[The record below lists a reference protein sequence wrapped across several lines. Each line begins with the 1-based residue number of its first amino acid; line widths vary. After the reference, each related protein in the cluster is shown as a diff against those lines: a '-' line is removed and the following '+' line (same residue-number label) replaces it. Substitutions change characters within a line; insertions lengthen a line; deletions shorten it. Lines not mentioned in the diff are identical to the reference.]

1 MAHALVPLK
10 DLVTAK
16 TRLSG
21 LLRPAERRAL
31 AQAMVED
38 VLTTLVEHRQIE
50 RVTLV
55 SDDPGA
61 GLLACK
67 YDIECLDESK
77 LGCRGLN
84 PILEKSCDELLGP
97 GDEPLIV
104 LHGDIPLLSSQDLDA
119 VILKQ
124 DQTDGLVIGC
134 DRHSLGTNLLAF
146 SVGSRPQFSF
156 GVDSC
161 ASHSRTARNTDIPF
175 SVLHRDGIGLDIDE
189 PEDIALLLDQ
199 LNEDSRGHT
208 ADILWQTALGKRLET
223 LLLSMDKNRLNPIL
237 DRKIYD

>member
-67 YDIECLDESK
+67 YDIDGQSHFADSAVK
-77 LGCRGLN
+77 YQAA
-84 PILEKSCDELLGP
+84 CDSTIRIYLTGFYYQYAQFFL
-97 GDEPLIV
+97 
-104 LHGDIPLLSSQDLDA
+104 PLLCQA
-119 VILKQ
+119 
-124 DQTDGLVIGC
+124 GC
-134 DRHSLGTNLLAF
+134 
-146 SVGSRPQFSF
+146 
-156 GVDSC
+156 
-161 ASHSRTARNTDIPF
+161 
-175 SVLHRDGIGLDIDE
+175 
-189 PEDIALLLDQ
+189 
-199 LNEDSRGHT
+199 
-208 ADILWQTALGKRLET
+208 
-223 LLLSMDKNRLNPIL
+223 
-237 DRKIYD
+237 